1 MGWLDADAHSSPIEC
16 DFCRRRTRL
25 EYKGKRDAKTEAKVW
40 FASRCTTG
48 RTSCPLCALSLPIA
62 EAIQSANLTHVKATS
77 IDLEF
82 WSDAAASAPPPRPAG
97 PQPDSPTRG
106 PPPPPPLERPGSR
119 ATASL
124 LDEDRATPT
133 APSGEPREGEA
144 AGPEETPQPQ
154 DIGTHGIAYPDV
166 TAALIEGAERY
177 SHNSM
182 FDSVSKIKGIIKE
195 PSAGGEPSAG
205 EPAAEPASH
214 SGSAPAQATA
224 AARPLPAS
232 PAAGPAPVPP
242 VPTPA
247 PPASPTDH
255 SSHSSHTR
263 PPPFNVSSLGDGREL
278 RGRTRAPSL
287 LPAADAPCPERV
299 DLLERRVDQLE
310 AQVSYLASALQS
322 IQLGG
327 MPLA

>member
-1 MGWLDADAHSSPIEC
+1 M
-16 DFCRRRTRL
+16 
-25 EYKGKRDAKTEAKVW
+25 
-40 FASRCTTG
+40 
-48 RTSCPLCALSLPIA
+48 
-62 EAIQSANLTHVKATS
+62 
-77 IDLEF
+77 
-82 WSDAAASAPPPRPAG
+82 
-97 PQPDSPTRG
+97 
-106 PPPPPPLERPGSR
+106 
-119 ATASL
+119 
-124 LDEDRATPT
+124 
-133 APSGEPREGEA
+133 EGEA

-154 DIGTHGIAYPDV
+154 DGGDRPR
-166 TAALIEGAERY
+166 AE
-177 SHNSM
+177 
-182 FDSVSKIKGIIKE
+182 E

-278 RGRTRAPSL
+278 RRRTRATSL
-287 LPAADAPCPERV
+287 LPAAEAPGRRAADGTDVCMPGGGAAEAALASLLAERV
-299 DLLERRVDQLE
+299 GLLERVGQLE
-310 AQVSYLASALQS
+310 RGLEDLGAQAKYLSSALQS
-322 IQLGG
+322 IQLARV
-327 MPLA
+327 PLP